1 MPPTL
6 LEAGFA
12 AVDVRLALPQA
23 SGESAIFISYPIP
36 GTVALQTG
44 PNVPG
49 FVGVLGT
56 ETRVLLTLQTV
67 NPSPRA
73 TDIFSVNK
81 QTTSLVPGS
90 CARHGELGGIM
101 RTDRIPGHGA
111 RKKWYL
117 NTKDLWQHLQQ
128 RYVEKHL

>member
-1 MPPTL
+1 M
-6 LEAGFA
+6 
-12 AVDVRLALPQA
+12 DVRLALPQA
-23 SGESAIFISYPIP
+23 PGESAIFISYPTP

-67 NPSPRA
+67 NPSPQA

-81 QTTSLVPGS
+81 QTMSLVPGS
-90 CARHGELGGIM
+90 CARHRELGGIM
-101 RTDRIPGHGA
+101 RTDRIPGHGG
-111 RKKWYL
+111 RKKCYL